1 MKPLLFSFRRCPFA
15 IRARL
20 AIKVSGVEVDIQ
32 EISLRAKPQELL
44 ACSPKGTVP
53 VLKFADGHVLEQS
66 LDIMHWAL
74 AQNDPEGWLDGDLIA
89 TTEMMSL
96 IQQNDE
102 WFKPK
107 LDLYKYAVRFPQHPE
122 AYYREQAE
130 TFLADLNTLLSN
142 EGYLLA
148 GRYTLADM
156 AIFPFIR
163 QFCNVNPDW
172 FYASKYQHLIQWL
185 DGLLGSALFTP
196 SDAEI
201 SRLTKGCVTVDL
213 HKQ

>member
-1 MKPLLFSFRRCPFA
+1 MKPLLYTFRRCPFA

-20 AIKVSGVEVDIQ
+20 AIKVSGVEVDTQ
-32 EISLRAKPQELL
+32 EVSLRAKPKKMLE
-44 ACSPKGTVP
+44 CSPKGTVP
-53 VLKFADGHVLEQS
+53 VLKLTDGRVLEQS

-74 AQNDPEGWLDGDLIA
+74 SINDPEHWLDDDQAIS
-89 TTEMMSL
+89 TETMSL

-102 WFKPK
+102 SFKPK

-130 TFLADLNTLLSN
+130 PFLVELESRLSKN
-142 EGYLLA
+142 GYLMG

-163 QFCNVNPDW
+163 QFSNVNPDW
-172 FYASKYQHLIQWL
+172 FYTSHYHHLIAWL
-185 DGLLGSALFTP
+185 DRLIGSELFQTIMQKEA
-196 SDAEI
+196 D
-201 SRLTKGCVTVDL
+201 
-213 HKQ
+213 